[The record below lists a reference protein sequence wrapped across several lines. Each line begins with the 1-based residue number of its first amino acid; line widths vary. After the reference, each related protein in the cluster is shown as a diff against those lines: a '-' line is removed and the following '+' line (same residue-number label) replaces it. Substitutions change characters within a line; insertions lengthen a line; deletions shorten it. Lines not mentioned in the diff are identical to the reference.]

1 LNCQQ
6 TSRGKH
12 LFQKK
17 PLGRRWHLMSSSAGS
32 GAANLVSATSGT
44 ERERGF
50 VGIPPRR
57 SVPLGQKVRI
67 IINYLRKKEV
77 VLIEKGEEKKMDY
90 RNMITDYMELEM
102 EVLKNLDIDAINEAM
117 NLMMQAYEAKKKIYI
132 FGNGGSSA
140 TASHYQNDFN
150 KGISEYV
157 DKKFNFICLNDNVPT
172 IMAIANDIGFEEVFR
187 FQLRE
192 KLEEG
197 DIVIAISGSGN
208 SKNVIYAVEYAK
220 EQGNKVIGMT
230 GYEGGKLRELADIS
244 LHADVMS
251 MQVTEDIHMIFDH
264 MIMSIFY
271 KTLCGKE
278 HLKKER

>member
-1 LNCQQ
+1 
-6 TSRGKH
+6 
-12 LFQKK
+12 
-17 PLGRRWHLMSSSAGS
+17 
-32 GAANLVSATSGT
+32 
-44 ERERGF
+44 
-50 VGIPPRR
+50 
-57 SVPLGQKVRI
+57 
-67 IINYLRKKEV
+67 
-77 VLIEKGEEKKMDY
+77 MDY

-102 EVLKNLDIDAINEAM
+102 EVLKNLDINAINEAM

-187 FQLRE
+187 FQLRG

-220 EQGNKVIGMT
+220 KQGNKVIGMT
-230 GYEGGKLRELADIS
+230 GYKGGRLKELADIS